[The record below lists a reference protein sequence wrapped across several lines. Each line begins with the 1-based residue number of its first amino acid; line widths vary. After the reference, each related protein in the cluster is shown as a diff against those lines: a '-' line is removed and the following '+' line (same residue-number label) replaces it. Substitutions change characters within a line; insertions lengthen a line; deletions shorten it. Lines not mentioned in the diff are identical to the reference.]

1 MIRRPPRST
10 LFPYTTLF
18 RSGKRQ
24 RVRRYRPA
32 KSGGGV
38 GQGGDR
44 PPGEP
49 NSYEARTEPG
59 ASGGA
64 SENRAAARVRSG
76 SRPAGKVLV
85 GKTSAV
91 CPANGNRCR
100 DPNETIEQARPD
112 GQDQGCIRSG
122 TGSRRPPARG
132 NSRNE
137 RA

>member
-38 GQGGDR
+38 SQGGDR
-44 PPGEP
+44 PPGKP
-49 NSYEARTEPG
+49 NSYRARTEPSP
-59 ASGGA
+59 SGGS
-64 SENRAAARVRSG
+64 SENRATARVRSG
-76 SRPAGKVLV
+76 PRPAGKVLA
-85 GKTSAV
+85 GKAATV
-91 CPANGNRCR
+91 CSTNGNRCR

-112 GQDQGCIRSG
+112 GQDQGSVEVGLARAA
-122 TGSRRPPARG
+122 RHVRG
-132 NSRNE
+132 NFRNE